1 MLELFRD
8 FYYIMPVVR
17 ILLANEKKEK
27 WSEEKFSD
35 SFQLLRICL
44 WKSPFDIKGGKDRD

>member
-35 SFQLLRICL
+35 SFQLPRICL
-44 WKSPFDIKGGKDRD
+44 CQFDTKGGEDRD